1 MRQGIFKLSMTL
13 GRSPSEQPERV
24 KICREM
30 GVTGCVTSPPLEGI
44 GRDQYAAAMR
54 QQQEEWAEV
63 GFSIPV
69 YETMT
74 PTRSQHIRRGTPGRD
89 ENCWTLSPQ

>member
-13 GRSPSEQPERV
+13 GRSPRAQPERV

-54 QQQEEWAEV
+54 QQQEEWAEA
-63 GFSIPV
+63 GFFYPRV
-69 YETMT
+69 RDHDAH
-74 PTRSQHIRRGTPGRD
+74 PLPAHPPRNPGPR
-89 ENCWTLSPQ
+89 